1 MIDAGSILSALVTLS
16 LAGVGGLAWIFK
28 LQGDLRVLKQ
38 QLEGEIEL
46 RKALQNQLNGL
57 EQSIVRK
64 LERIEDKLD
73 GHKSNRDE

>member
-1 MIDAGSILSALVTLS
+1 MIDSGSILSALVTLS
-16 LAGVGGLAWIFK
+16 LAGVAGLAWIFK